1 MREQRP
7 PTLTGATI
15 ACVLASLANLATLVF
30 AGSLPPPVLYAS
42 AGAAALG
49 FAGAYGLWRL
59 KRWGAI
65 LSIAILAVTVLLT
78 APGIAF
84 APSAGLHVLAITVV
98 TVDLVAIVLLVVPS
112 SRRAYA

>member
-7 PTLTGATI
+7 PTLTVATI
-15 ACVLASLANLATLVF
+15 ACVLNSLANLATLAA
-30 AGSLPPPVLYAS
+30 AGALPPPVLYAS
-42 AGAAALG
+42 VGAAALG
-49 FAGAYGLWRL
+49 LAGAYGLWRL
-59 KRWGAI
+59 ERWGAI
-65 LSIAILAVTVLLT
+65 LSIAILAVTVLLA

-84 APSAGLHVLAITVV
+84 APSVGRHVLAITVV